1 MFDEPFGVRVVFAPE
16 MDKLGEMVGTKD
28 GPIPS
33 EVVKVV
39 HDDSNKEVQDKEAAY
54 EDESG
59 EEEVG
64 EVGAAPRGISLV

>member
-1 MFDEPFGVRVVFAPE
+1 MMRTQNRAI
-16 MDKLGEMVGTKD
+16 LN
-28 GPIPS
+28 
-33 EVVKVV
+33 EVVEVV

-54 EDESG
+54 EDKSG

>member
-1 MFDEPFGVRVVFAPE
+1 MRTQNRAV
-16 MDKLGEMVGTKD
+16 LY
-28 GPIPS
+28 

-39 HDDSNKEVQDKEAAY
+39 HDHSNKEVQDKEAAY